1 MPYGKEIYAQ
11 ARRELQRRKTQAERE
26 AQRRHDEVEA
36 KHPELI
42 RIEREMAEA
51 GHSIVYALGRPDA
64 QSFLDGLKRQSL
76 KAQRERRELL
86 KKAGL
91 PEEYLETPYTCPI
104 CKDTG
109 FAPAQPRLPANEQ
122 TLPIGSLLL

>member
-64 QSFLDGLKRQSL
+64 QSFFGRVETAKPESAEGAAR
-76 KAQRERRELL
+76 AT
-86 KKAGL
+86 KKSRVA
-91 PEEYLETPYTCPI
+91 
-104 CKDTG
+104 
-109 FAPAQPRLPANEQ
+109 
-122 TLPIGSLLL
+122 

>member
-1 MPYGKEIYAQ
+1 MVVGMPYGKEIYAQ

-64 QSFLDGLKRQSL
+64 QSFW
-76 KAQRERRELL
+76 
-86 KKAGL
+86 
-91 PEEYLETPYTCPI
+91 
-104 CKDTG
+104 TG
-109 FAPAQPRLPANEQ
+109 
-122 TLPIGSLLL
+122 

>member
-51 GHSIVYALGRPDA
+51 GHSIVYARSAGRM
-64 QSFLDGLKRQSL
+64 RSL
-76 KAQRERRELL
+76 FW
-86 KKAGL
+86 
-91 PEEYLETPYTCPI
+91 
-104 CKDTG
+104 TG
-109 FAPAQPRLPANEQ
+109 
-122 TLPIGSLLL
+122 

>member
-42 RIEREMAEA
+42 RIERM
-51 GHSIVYALGRPDA
+51 R
-64 QSFLDGLKRQSL
+64 SL
-76 KAQRERRELL
+76 FW
-86 KKAGL
+86 
-91 PEEYLETPYTCPI
+91 
-104 CKDTG
+104 TG
-109 FAPAQPRLPANEQ
+109 
-122 TLPIGSLLL
+122 

>member
-1 MPYGKEIYAQ
+1 MKGWSSGCHTGRKFTLKHGVSYSGE
-11 ARRELQRRKTQAERE
+11 KTQAERE

-64 QSFLDGLKRQSL
+64 QSFW
-76 KAQRERRELL
+76 
-86 KKAGL
+86 
-91 PEEYLETPYTCPI
+91 
-104 CKDTG
+104 TG
-109 FAPAQPRLPANEQ
+109 
-122 TLPIGSLLL
+122 

>member
-51 GHSIVYALGRPDA
+51 GHSIVYALGRPDVETA
-64 QSFLDGLKRQSL
+64 KPESAEGAAR
-76 KAQRERRELL
+76 AT
-86 KKAGL
+86 KKSRVA
-91 PEEYLETPYTCPI
+91 
-104 CKDTG
+104 
-109 FAPAQPRLPANEQ
+109 
-122 TLPIGSLLL
+122 